1 MDILL
6 AYSGQLADLRIK
18 GRDIMGDDSL
28 YTAVLVSLF
37 TDARASSADE
47 LPPELAQE
55 ADLRGYWGDAIA
67 DDRQSIGSK
76 LWLLHREKQLPR
88 VLARAERYATEA
100 LQWLVRDG
108 LATAVQVTAS
118 NNKQGVLELAVSV
131 TIPAVQGLM
140 LRTEQWNFTFTLQE
154 AA

>member
-6 AYSGQLADLRIK
+6 AYSGQLADLRLK
-18 GRDIMGDDSL
+18 GRDILGDDSL

-37 TDARASSADE
+37 TDARATSADE

-55 ADLRGYWGDAIA
+55 ADLRGYWGDAITE
-67 DDRQSIGSK
+67 DKQSIGSK

-88 VLARAERYATEA
+88 VLARAEQYATEA

-108 LATAVQVTAS
+108 LAIAVQVTAS
-118 NNKQGVLELAVSV
+118 NDTLGVLSLAVKI
-131 TIPAVQGLM
+131 TLPTVQGLSI
-140 LRTEQWNFTFTLQE
+140 RTEQWNFTFPLQE

>member
-6 AYSGQLADLRIK
+6 AYSGQLADVQLK
-18 GRDIMGDDSL
+18 GRDILGDDSL

-67 DDRQSIGSK
+67 DDKQSIGSK

-88 VLARAERYATEA
+88 VVARAEHYATEA
-100 LQWLVRDG
+100 LTWLVRDG

-118 NNKQGVLELAVSV
+118 NDTQGVLSLAVSV
-131 TIPAVQGLM
+131 TLPTVQGLK
-140 LRTEQWNFTFTLQE
+140 LRTEQWNFTFPLQE
-154 AA
+154 AV

>member
-6 AYSGQLADLRIK
+6 AYSGQVADLRIK

-37 TDARASSADE
+37 TDARASHADE

-67 DDRQSIGSK
+67 DDKQTIGSK

-88 VLARAERYATEA
+88 VLARAEQYATEA
-100 LQWLVRDG
+100 LEWLLRDG
-108 LATAVQVTAS
+108 LATAVQVIAS
-118 NNKQGVLELAVSV
+118 NDSQGTLSLAVSV
-131 TIPAVQGLM
+131 TLPTVQGLK
-140 LRTEQWNFTFTLQE
+140 LSTKQWNFTFPPQE